1 MIFLKENEYNKEKNI
16 KIIKIKDILL
26 LINNIK
32 NSIIKQKKNSFQKK
46 IKQIIFYFLLKQHL
60 KRLYL
65 KFLLYKKL
73 ILV

>member
-32 NSIIKQKKNSFQKK
+32 NSIIKQRKKNSLQKK
-46 IKQIIFYFLLKQHL
+46 T
-60 KRLYL
+60 
-65 KFLLYKKL
+65 
-73 ILV
+73 